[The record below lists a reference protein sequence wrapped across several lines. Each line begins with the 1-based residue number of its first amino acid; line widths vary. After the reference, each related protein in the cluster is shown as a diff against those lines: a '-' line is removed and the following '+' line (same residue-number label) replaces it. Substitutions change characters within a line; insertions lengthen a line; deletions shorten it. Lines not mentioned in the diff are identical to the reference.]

1 MITVKEYADRRNKS
15 VQAVYKQLRRE
26 KNKRRLEGHLIKQNR
41 MTYLDE
47 EAIKIL
53 DEGQNVSIILVDQ
66 ETKNEEKDELSEY
79 KDRVA
84 NLIETNNQLRD
95 QQDLLKNKIINLQDE
110 LKVKTEQMTSLLL
123 ENKEKTLLLEQK
135 KDQTEEIYK
144 LNTFNEIKQY
154 CEQNNKQIYDY
165 VYETEGEE
173 IKNFLGEIWEAMK
186 ESICLGLNAEGIIP
200 GKLQLSKRAKSIYN
214 NKIENEPT
222 EVKRTRLLT
231 AYAYAVSET
240 NASGGE
246 IVTAPTCGSCGV
258 LPASLYYL
266 QKEDKYTDEEIINA
280 LATAGIIGNIVKTNA
295 SISGA
300 ECGCQAE
307 IGTACSM
314 AAAACSQLRKLDIY
328 KIEHAAEIAMEHHL
342 GLTCDPIYGY
352 VQIPCIER
360 NAVAAIRAID
370 ASNISMLLDENQK
383 ISFDLITET
392 MYETGKDLRSHYR
405 ETSTGGLAKK
415 YCRNK
420 YYNTDME

>member
-1 MITVKEYADRRNKS
+1 MYVQFLIEDKSTEKLVCHVMDKLKVCYSDKYIDYDTRAFKGIGHIPKKGTAIERKTGQLLNDLPMFLRAFDKKLRNLPG
-15 VQAVYKQLRRE
+15 AVIIVVLDNDKRDHTEFQKQL
-26 KNKRRLEGHLIKQNR
+26 K
-41 MTYLDE
+41 
-47 EAIKIL
+47 
-53 DEGQNVSIILVDQ
+53 
-66 ETKNEEKDELSEY
+66 ELS
-79 KDRVA
+79 
-84 NLIETNNQLRD
+84 
-95 QQDLLKNKIINLQDE
+95 
-110 LKVKTEQMTSLLL
+110 
-123 ENKEKTLLLEQK
+123 
-135 KDQTEEIYK
+135 
-144 LNTFNEIKQY
+144 
-154 CEQNNKQIYDY
+154 EQNNKQIYDY

-186 ESICLGLNAEGIIP
+186 ESICFGLNAEGIIP

-258 LPASLYYL
+258 LPATLYYL

>member
-1 MITVKEYADRRNKS
+1 MQSLKEF
-15 VQAVYKQLRRE
+15 YKQGNGPSSSHTMGPKKAAE
-26 KNKRRLEGHLIKQNR
+26 MFKK
-41 MTYLDE
+41 
-47 EAIKIL
+47 
-53 DEGQNVSIILVDQ
+53 
-66 ETKNEEKDELSEY
+66 EY
-79 KDRVA
+79 KDADFFEVTLYGSLAATGKGHLTDYIIEQTLKPIKVNIIFDKKTKCDVHPNTMVFVA
-84 NLIETNNQLRD
+84 YK
-95 QQDLLKNKIINLQDE
+95 QDREIGRWMVYSIGGGTIKIDGREDE
-110 LKVKTEQMTSLLL
+110 EP
-123 ENKEKTLLLEQK
+123 KEV
-135 KDQTEEIYK
+135 YY
-144 LNTFNEIKQY
+144 LNTFSEISEY
-154 CEQNNKQIYDY
+154 CEKNNKKIYDY
-165 VYETEGEE
+165 VYETEGEN
-173 IKNFLGEIWEAMK
+173 IKEFLADIWKAMK
-186 ESICLGLNAEGIIP
+186 ASINYGLEAEGTIP
-200 GKLQLSKRAKSIYN
+200 GKLNLKKRAKSIYSNIN
-214 NKIENEPT
+214 NNET
-222 EVKRTRLLT
+222 EEIKRTRLLT

-258 LPASLYYL
+258 LPSALYYL
-266 QKEDKYTDEEIINA
+266 QASNNYTDEEIINA

-314 AAAACSQLRKLDIY
+314 AAAASQLKKLDIY
-328 KIEHAAEIAMEHHL
+328 KIEHAAEIAMEHHM

-370 ASNISMLLDENQK
+370 ASNISMLLDETQK
-383 ISFDLITET
+383 ISFDLIVDT

-420 YYNTDME
+420 YYNADMQ

>member
-1 MITVKEYADRRNKS
+1 MEFYKKGNGPSSSHTMGPKKAAEMFKKSYKEADFFEVILYGSLALTGK
-15 VQAVYKQLRRE
+15 
-26 KNKRRLEGHLIKQNR
+26 GHL
-41 MTYLDE
+41 TDY
-47 EAIKIL
+47 
-53 DEGQNVSIILVDQ
+53 IIEQTLKPI
-66 ETKNEEKDELSEY
+66 ETKIVFDKKTKCDVHPNTMVLIAY
-79 KDRVA
+79 KD
-84 NLIETNNQLRD
+84 
-95 QQDLLKNKIINLQDE
+95 QQE
-110 LKVKTEQMTSLLL
+110 LGRWMVYSIGGGAIRIVG
-123 ENKEKTLLLEQK
+123 KESQEP
-135 KDQTEEIYK
+135 EEIYK

-258 LPASLYYL
+258 LPATLYYL

-300 ECGCQAE
+300 ECGCQADR
-307 IGTACSM
+307 GSW
-314 AAAACSQLRKLDIY
+314 
-328 KIEHAAEIAMEHHL
+328 
-342 GLTCDPIYGY
+342 
-352 VQIPCIER
+352 
-360 NAVAAIRAID
+360 
-370 ASNISMLLDENQK
+370 
-383 ISFDLITET
+383 
-392 MYETGKDLRSHYR
+392 LRSHLLPPGR
-405 ETSTGGLAKK
+405 SFHARRNVRRRDNHGSHISGQRSDLHVPDDNKTRFRCNPVNAGK
-415 YCRNK
+415 YWLPESKLEFLLSVLQKHRKEFLHDRFPSEGC
-420 YYNTDME
+420 